1 MHSIV
6 NRPRKNN
13 TDAFQVRIRVKG
25 REPVNETFDTLAQAE
40 TFLAEIEAKYKKSRS
55 KLAAGVSSIRDQV
68 IGEDEF
74 QNELLRDVLEGFG
87 KSAMCTDRHRD
98 TLPTVI
104 RNVGDV
110 RISDARAFWV
120 KNYVAKMTKTKTRR
134 GTFFCYDTL
143 KVHLSL
149 MFTACSHRAEEL
161 NLDEQKFFFSSKFF
175 PKGWS
180 KKRKRRLKLGEDQ
193 AIMAGMRAKRGA
205 SKYHWRLL
213 YRLAI
218 ETGARLQE
226 LLLSEWSEL
235 ECEGQ
240 VWTIPADHTKAGEE
254 RSVSL
259 STAARRIVRLLRIM
273 ESPDSKR
280 MFHSLQKPDSVSAM
294 FRKFIKRLGIEGLR
308 FHDLRHEAISRMV
321 VHKTKA
327 GTSAIMYMV
336 GHKSHEMT
344 ARYTNLRPSEL
355 IGLLD

>member
-1 MHSIV
+1 MHTIV
-6 NRPRKNN
+6 KRTRSDK
-13 TDAFQVRIRVKG
+13 TDAFQVRIRTKG
-25 REPVNETFDTLAQAE
+25 REPINETFDTLAQAE
-40 TFLAEIEAKYKKSRS
+40 TFVAGLEAKFKKTRT
-55 KLAAGVSSIRDQV
+55 KLAAGVASIRDQV
-68 IGEDEF
+68 IGEAEF
-74 QNELLRDVLEGFG
+74 QNESLRDVLEGFN
-87 KSAMCTDRHRD
+87 KSVMCTDRHRNS
-98 TLPTVI
+98 LPTVI

-110 RISDARAFWV
+110 KISGARAFWV
-120 KNYVAKMTKTKTRR
+120 KNYVAKMLKTKTRR

-143 KVHLSL
+143 KVHLSV
-149 MFTACSHRAEEL
+149 MFAACSHRAEEL

-180 KKRKRRLKLGEDQ
+180 NKRKRRLKPGEHQ
-193 AIMAGMRAKRGA
+193 SIMAGMRAKRGA

-235 ECEGQ
+235 ECDGQ
-240 VWTIPADHTKAGEE
+240 VWTIPAEHTKAGEA

-259 STAARRIVRLLRIM
+259 STTARRIVRLLRVL
-273 ESPDSKR
+273 SKSQSKR
-280 MFHSLQKPDSVSAM
+280 IFHTLHKPDSVSAM
-294 FRKFIKRLGIEGLR
+294 FHKFIEKVGIEGLR

-321 VHKTKA
+321 VHKKNA
-327 GTSAIMYMV
+327 GTSAIMFMV